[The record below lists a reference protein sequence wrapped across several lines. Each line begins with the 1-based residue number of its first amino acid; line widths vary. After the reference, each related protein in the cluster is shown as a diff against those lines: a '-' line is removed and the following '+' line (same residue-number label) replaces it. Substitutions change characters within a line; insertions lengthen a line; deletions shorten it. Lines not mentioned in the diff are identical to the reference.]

1 MKGLN
6 SLVLCGVGP
15 DCREQAPWN
24 SANAEMRTL
33 KRAYEAFAMHTSPL
47 TERHTVTEPEALIR
61 LVVDQQCKL
70 VVPALSKAEQEFLH
84 ATVGQQCR
92 ALGGGVYHTVDGEN
106 RRVLLGDD
114 WSALEV
120 YGRGEFPLHKL
131 SSIQLETVWTSFDAT
146 LVFEGE
152 SGGGNDEAPHQPLHF
167 RFTKFDVRV
176 RFILTAKVLRNLAKR
191 LQQRASRKGPSQHS
205 HSPSSMQRGVARR
218 QQQQQRRQPQQ
229 RSSQTSDN
237 GTRPVRQNRTSQA
250 EASASGVREEP
261 HTATPGPTSPTVSTE
276 AQQQPSPAKEI
287 ALSIGVVVRFRD
299 LKSMPSLNG
308 KLGVCERL
316 DDDTG
321 RWHVRMRDSD
331 EVKSVKPENLVA
343 IAGHEEESNCV
354 ICLSSPASMAFV
366 PCGHRCVCSTCAEE
380 LTGDLRRRCP
390 QCRQPC
396 NSIIRIFC

>member
-24 SANAEMRTL
+24 AANAEMRTL

-47 TERHTVTEPEALIR
+47 TERHAATEPEALIR

-70 VVPALSKAEQEFLH
+70 VVPALSKDEQEFLH

-92 ALGGGVYHTVDGEN
+92 ALGGGMYLIVDGEN
-106 RRVLLGDD
+106 RRVVLGDD
-114 WSALEV
+114 WSALEI

-167 RFTKFDVRV
+167 RFAQFDVRV

-191 LQQRASRKGPSQHS
+191 LQQR
-205 HSPSSMQRGVARR
+205 
-218 QQQQQRRQPQQ
+218 
-229 RSSQTSDN
+229 SSQSPEN
-237 GTRPVRQNRTSQA
+237 GGRPSRQNQTFQA
-250 EASASGVREEP
+250 EASAAGPREDP
-261 HTATPGPTSPTVSTE
+261 PPRA
-276 AQQQPSPAKEI
+276 AQQEHLPTKEVVLSP
-287 ALSIGVVVRFRD
+287 GVAVRFSG
-299 LKSMPSLNG
+299 LKSMPALNG
-308 KLGVCERL
+308 NLGVCERL

-321 RWHVRMRDSD
+321 RWHVRMRASD

-343 IAGHEEESNCV
+343 LANHEEESTCI
-354 ICLSSPASMAFV
+354 ICLSSLASMAFV
-366 PCGHRCVCSTCAEE
+366 PCGHRCLCPTCAEE
-380 LTGDLRRRCP
+380 LTGDMRRRCP
-390 QCRQPC
+390 QCRQPS